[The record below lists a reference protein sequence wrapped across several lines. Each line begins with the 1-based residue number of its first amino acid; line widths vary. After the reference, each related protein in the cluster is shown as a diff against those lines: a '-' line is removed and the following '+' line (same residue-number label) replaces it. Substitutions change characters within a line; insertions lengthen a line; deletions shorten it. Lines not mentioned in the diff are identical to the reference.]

1 MDEIKEI
8 HIEERMLEIT
18 MESDFQYD
26 VSIGDNIKI
35 ETNDNIFIG
44 VLTAINK
51 FGIQLNTMQTIPYD
65 EIRQITYTWERK
77 INSFIK

>member
-8 HIEERMLEIT
+8 HIEEHMLEIT

-51 FGIQLNTMQTIPYD
+51 FDIQLNTMQTIPYD
-65 EIRQITYTWERK
+65 EIRQITYT
-77 INSFIK
+77 

>member
-8 HIEERMLEIT
+8 HIEECMLEIT

-51 FGIQLNTMQTIPYD
+51 FDIQLNTMQTIPYD
-65 EIRQITYTWERK
+65 EIRQITYT
-77 INSFIK
+77 

>member
-51 FGIQLNTMQTIPYD
+51 FDIQLNTIQTIPYD
-65 EIRQITYTWERK
+65 EIRQITYA
-77 INSFIK
+77 

>member
-35 ETNDNIFIG
+35 KTNDNIFIG

-51 FGIQLNTMQTIPYD
+51 FDIRLNTMQTIPYD
-65 EIRQITYTWERK
+65 EIRQITYA
-77 INSFIK
+77 

>member
-18 MESDFQYD
+18 IESDFQYD

-51 FGIQLNTMQTIPYD
+51 FDIRLNTMQTIPYD
-65 EIRQITYTWERK
+65 EIRQITYA
-77 INSFIK
+77 